1 MNEEKLYKIFDPIG
15 HVSSIKIPRDK
26 VTQKP
31 LGYAYVNFDTNED
44 ATDAIAK
51 LNYTI
56 IDGKEC
62 RIMWKESDPTRRHT
76 GEGNLFIKNIPKSYG
91 SKDLHELFSKCGEI
105 FSCKVAM
112 NLKTNESLCYGYVQY
127 INPEDAKKAIE
138 EFNDKVV
145 VEGCEPLHV
154 EVYKH
159 KNSDQEWTNC
169 YVKHF
174 PSEWTTD
181 DLKAYLEKYAQ
192 VQSVLIIKNNGS
204 QFAYANFYSHEDAV
218 KVVEELHDKPI
229 AEESAKEFDKNFYI
243 QRHMRKEE
251 REALQQAKYKS
262 EKALREEKTKGCNL
276 FVKNIDTSVTDEEF
290 NDLFAKYGTITSS
303 KIERKNNNTYYGYV
317 CYQTPEEAN
326 KAIQSLHGYM
336 LKSHELYVTLHQ
348 SKEEREKNRSLANPV
363 TAIPS
368 NYYYYPNMPR
378 QPYMMPNMNGPYPY
392 MMPNMPP
399 EMNNNMKRRNA
410 KNNYNRY
417 NNRYENSMMY
427 PPYQNYM
434 APGMMNP
441 NEMVNPR
448 MPQAAAQGYP
458 YASTFAPAPMSPFE
472 QSIKDIPLPK
482 KEDLMKMNEIER
494 KNELGTYI
502 YTCVNFVAP
511 QQVAKIT
518 GMMLELPF
526 EELYSYISV
535 PKVFEERIQDA
546 INILT
551 EKSQSA

>member
-1 MNEEKLYKIFDPIG
+1 MTDIAKKSKTLNYFSLYVGDLAPTVNEVLFLFSRSFMRSQEKLYKIFDPIG

-26 VTQKP
+26 VCLFQAP
-31 LGYAYVNFDTNED
+31 FEFLGDPEASWLCLRQFRYQRGWYLPSTSVFHSL

-229 AEESAKEFDKNFYI
+229 AVYSFLVLCYWV
-243 QRHMRKEE
+243 
-251 REALQQAKYKS
+251 
-262 EKALREEKTKGCNL
+262 G
-276 FVKNIDTSVTDEEF
+276 
-290 NDLFAKYGTITSS
+290 G
-303 KIERKNNNTYYGYV
+303 V
-317 CYQTPEEAN
+317 C
-326 KAIQSLHGYM
+326 
-336 LKSHELYVTLHQ
+336 
-348 SKEEREKNRSLANPV
+348 
-363 TAIPS
+363 
-368 NYYYYPNMPR
+368 
-378 QPYMMPNMNGPYPY
+378 
-392 MMPNMPP
+392 
-399 EMNNNMKRRNA
+399 
-410 KNNYNRY
+410 
-417 NNRYENSMMY
+417 
-427 PPYQNYM
+427 
-434 APGMMNP
+434 
-441 NEMVNPR
+441 
-448 MPQAAAQGYP
+448 QGV
-458 YASTFAPAPMSPFE
+458 
-472 QSIKDIPLPK
+472 
-482 KEDLMKMNEIER
+482 R
-494 KNELGTYI
+494 
-502 YTCVNFVAP
+502 
-511 QQVAKIT
+511 
-518 GMMLELPF
+518 
-526 EELYSYISV
+526 
-535 PKVFEERIQDA
+535 
-546 INILT
+546 
-551 EKSQSA
+551 